1 MYIHNLIIFV
11 MSNKKKLTILIIVIL
26 LAITTGIIFF
36 VNKDSKEE
44 NQEIDNTVNNQ
55 QEEEEEEEI
64 EHNLKLSIIS
74 PEEEI
79 IFPSQARMY
88 NALAQGNGKYSTL
101 VNCHWEFFLNE
112 NNEEV
117 LYKVMDNTGVLAGE
131 SKEICG
137 FTSSFMDR
145 IGKLRVVLTVT
156 VSNYKNEILE
166 TVTAERRYIVS
177 K

>member
-1 MYIHNLIIFV
+1 ML
-11 MSNKKKLTILIIVIL
+11 NKKKLIILIIVIL
-26 LAITTGIIFF
+26 LVITTGIIFF

-44 NQEIDNTVNNQ
+44 NQEIDNTVDNQ
-55 QEEEEEEEI
+55 QEESYTEEEEEEEEKEI

-79 IFPSQARMY
+79 IYPSQARMY
-88 NALAQGNGKYSTL
+88 NALVQGNGKYSTL

-117 LYKVMDNTGVLAGE
+117 LYKNMDNTGVLAGE

-156 VSNYKNEILE
+156 IPNYQNEILE

>member
-1 MYIHNLIIFV
+1 ML
-11 MSNKKKLTILIIVIL
+11 NKKKLTILIIVIL
-26 LAITTGIIFF
+26 LVITTGIVFF
-36 VNKDSKEE
+36 VNKDSNEE

-55 QEEEEEEEI
+55 QEEEEEEEEEKI

-117 LYKVMDNTGVLAGE
+117 LYKFMDNTGVLEGE